1 MRNNGKEFERKVLN
15 IFREELEHNR
25 LFVKSD
31 FCKIHHR
38 KGYYSKDR
46 NGKIIVDISI
56 EVFLPGESDY
66 SILIVLECKNYNHPV
81 PVDDVEE
88 FFSKLQ
94 QISGANVKGIIIS
107 SNLFQIVALN
117 YSRSKG
123 IGLVRVFDDNKFK
136 WILTRAV
143 TGIITYKEVENVDYN
158 IREGL
163 TDENYVSTHIDFFS
177 YYDDQYTYSAHFLF
191 NILLNPIIEREGIG
205 INKILVED
213 KEEYFVPFIPEK
225 EIEDVSQNVLKSIE
239 YKSGVVS
246 IENTIDHVNRN
257 YDILV
262 NFESSLGN
270 DELGFEILGSSNFD
284 PPTILISEKGNENP
298 HRKKFTIAHE
308 LGHILLGHK
317 NYLKKEYCVENDIDA
332 TGLNLTNLKDIKRL
346 EWQANF
352 FASNLLL
359 PKENFLI
366 EFYHLLDLLDIK
378 NRGYGALYVDR
389 QECNINNY
397 YKITNTLKQIFE
409 VSRKAISI
417 RLKNLKLL
425 NDPSGICY

>member
-107 SNLFQIVALN
+107 SNLFQIGALN

-158 IREGL
+158 IRGGL

-177 YYDDQYTYSAHFLF
+177 YYDDQYTYSAHFPF

>member
-107 SNLFQIVALN
+107 SNLFQIGALN

-213 KEEYFVPFIPEK
+213 KEEYFVPFIP
-225 EIEDVSQNVLKSIE
+225 
-239 YKSGVVS
+239 
-246 IENTIDHVNRN
+246 
-257 YDILV
+257 
-262 NFESSLGN
+262 
-270 DELGFEILGSSNFD
+270 
-284 PPTILISEKGNENP
+284 
-298 HRKKFTIAHE
+298 
-308 LGHILLGHK
+308 
-317 NYLKKEYCVENDIDA
+317 
-332 TGLNLTNLKDIKRL
+332 
-346 EWQANF
+346 
-352 FASNLLL
+352 
-359 PKENFLI
+359 
-366 EFYHLLDLLDIK
+366 
-378 NRGYGALYVDR
+378 
-389 QECNINNY
+389 
-397 YKITNTLKQIFE
+397 
-409 VSRKAISI
+409 
-417 RLKNLKLL
+417 
-425 NDPSGICY
+425 

>member
-107 SNLFQIVALN
+107 SNLFQIGALN

-158 IREGL
+158 IRGGL